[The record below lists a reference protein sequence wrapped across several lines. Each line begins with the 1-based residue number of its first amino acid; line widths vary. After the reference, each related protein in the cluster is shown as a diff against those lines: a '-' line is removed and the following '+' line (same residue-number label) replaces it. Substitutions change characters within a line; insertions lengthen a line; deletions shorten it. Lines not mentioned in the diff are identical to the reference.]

1 MSAVVGITTATAGLV
16 MIVAALSKV
25 DGWLS
30 WRRTTR
36 NWFGSGRRGR
46 ITTYAIP
53 TSEATAGVAA
63 IVAPAIGMTLI
74 ASLLCAFSVGAYILS
89 RKHYGESCNCF
100 GALMPS
106 KLGRELVMRNVF
118 AALVAIALASL
129 AWSNDVDAAS
139 PRAVFLIVFSGV
151 LGLTVAEY
159 RIMRRHAEGR
169 RIALEES

>member
-1 MSAVVGITTATAGLV
+1 
-16 MIVAALSKV
+16 
-25 DGWLS
+25 
-30 WRRTTR
+30 
-36 NWFGSGRRGR
+36 
-46 ITTYAIP
+46 
-53 TSEATAGVAA
+53 
-63 IVAPAIGMTLI
+63 
-74 ASLLCAFSVGAYILS
+74 
-89 RKHYGESCNCF
+89 
-100 GALMPS
+100 MPS